1 MNEKMRIGWIGT
13 GVMGRWMCRHLLE
26 AGYPVTVY
34 NRTME
39 KASDLIERGAEQ
51 ASSPREAASQADVV
65 FTIVGNPADVEDVYF
80 SKQGILAGARVGAYL
95 VDMTTTKP
103 SLAVT
108 IYREAKN
115 LGISSV
121 DAPVSGGD
129 VGAKE
134 AKLTIMAGGDKEA
147 YDAVLPL
154 LSLMGKQI
162 SYMGKAGAGQHT
174 KMCNQITIAGT
185 MIGVCEALLYSYK
198 AGIPVDRMV
207 QTISTGAAGCWSLD
221 NLAPRIMRYDFRPGF
236 SVDHFIKDMGIA
248 LEEAKRMNL
257 SLPGLSLV
265 HQLYIALRSHGHGKS
280 GTQALIIALDSLSST
295 DVFSEEPPGTP

>member
-1 MNEKMRIGWIGT
+1 MGAKMHVGWIGT

-39 KASDLIERGAEQ
+39 KAADLIQHGARE
-51 ASSPREAASQADVV
+51 ASSPQEAASGADVV
-65 FTIVGNPADVEDVYF
+65 CTIVGSPGDVEEVYF
-80 SKQGILAGARVGAYL
+80 SEQGVLSGAKAGAYL
-95 VDMTTTKP
+95 VDMTTTQP
-103 SLAVT
+103 SLAVE
-108 IYREAKN
+108 IYHKAKE
-115 LGISSV
+115 LGFSSI

-129 VGAKE
+129 VGARE
-134 AKLTIMAGGDKEA
+134 GKLTIMAGGDKDA
-147 YDAVLPL
+147 FDAVNPL
-154 LSLMGKQI
+154 FSCMGKHI
-162 SYMGKAGAGQHT
+162 AYMGKAGSGQHT

-185 MIGVCEALLYSYK
+185 MIGMCEALLYSYK
-198 AGIPVDRMV
+198 AGVPVDRMV
-207 QTISTGAAGCWSLD
+207 QTISTGAASCWSLN
-221 NLAPRIMRYDFRPGF
+221 NLAPRIMRYDFHPGF

-280 GTQALIIALDSLSST
+280 GTQALILALDSLSST
-295 DVFSEEPPGTP
+295 DVFSEDSPGTS